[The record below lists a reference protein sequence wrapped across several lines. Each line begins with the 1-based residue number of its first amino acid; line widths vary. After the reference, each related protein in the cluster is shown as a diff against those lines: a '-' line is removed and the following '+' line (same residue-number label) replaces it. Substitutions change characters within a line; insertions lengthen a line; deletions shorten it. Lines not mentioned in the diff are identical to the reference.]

1 MRLPLCLSPLLLLLA
16 GAAAA
21 QTSPWY
27 VGASQ
32 SVTHESNVYRL
43 PDGAPPPPGI
53 SKSDLIA
60 STSLLAGLDQ
70 AFGRQRAYGTATLR
84 SSRFQD
90 NGVLD
95 NEGYALR
102 AGLDWSTAERLSGNL
117 DLRADRSLAR
127 FNTDT
132 EIGLLTRQN
141 VEHTR
146 QIAAAVRLGVVTE
159 YTAEATLEH
168 RTVDYSAPEYDERE
182 NRQTAVTLGLR
193 WRPSGGTVLGAGLRH
208 VKGEYPRF
216 QPLPGGGFQADRYTR
231 NGLDLTGG
239 LDLSGAS
246 RIEARATIG
255 RTRYEQAEQRG
266 FSGVTGSL
274 SWDWRPTAKL
284 RLLSRL
290 SRDSGQDSSYSGD
303 PFVDGVIDYSRTTTA
318 LTLRADYAATAK
330 IRLNLGLNL
339 ARRDLVRTLPPDA
352 LFPADA
358 SGRENLTE
366 LSLGL
371 TWEPTRS
378 LVFGCDA
385 GHERRSVSGTLSLPY
400 TAGRFGCYGQVFLR

>member
-1 MRLPLCLSPLLLLLA
+1 MRLPLFLTTMLLA

-27 VGASQ
+27 IGAAQ
-32 SVTHESNVYRL
+32 TVTHESNVYRL
-43 PDGAPPPPGI
+43 ADGQPAPAGV

-70 AFGRQRAYGTATLR
+70 SFGRQRVYGNASLR
-84 SSRFQD
+84 SSKFQD
-90 NGVLD
+90 NEVLD

-102 AGLDWSTAERLSGNL
+102 AGLDWSTADRLSGNL
-117 DLRADRSLAR
+117 DLRADRNLAR

-141 VEHTR
+141 VEQSH
-146 QIAAAVRLGVVTE
+146 QLSAAVRLGVVTE

-182 NRQTAVTLGLR
+182 NRQTAAALGLR
-193 WRPSGGTVLGAGLRH
+193 WRPAGGTVLGAGLRH
-208 VKGEYPRF
+208 VRGEYPRF
-216 QPLPGGGFQADRYTR
+216 QPLAGGGFLADRYTR
-231 NGLDLTGG
+231 NGLDLVGG

-246 RIEARATIG
+246 RVEARATLG
-255 RTRYEQAEQRG
+255 RTRYEQADQRG

-290 SRDSGQDSSYSGD
+290 ARDSGQDSSYSND
-303 PFVDGVIDYSRTTTA
+303 SLVDGIVDYSRTTTA
-318 LTLRADYAATAK
+318 LTLRADYAASAK
-330 IRLNLGLNL
+330 IRLTAGLNL
-339 ARRDLVRTLPPDA
+339 AQRDLVRTLPPDA
-352 LFPADA
+352 LIPADA
-358 SGRENLTE
+358 RGRERLVE
-366 LSLGL
+366 LSFGA

-385 GHERRSVSGTLSLPY
+385 GHEQRSVSGTLSLPY
-400 TAGRFGCYGQVFLR
+400 SAGRLGCYGQVFLR